1 MWGHFGNK
9 PNINA
14 EINHL
19 DSCWITT
26 TLIPDAGRTH
36 SLTSTNYAVPYRRLP
51 DQLNFIWNIVLG
63 WFFTLANPAPSKM
76 PSPLLSGIASLIL
89 PGLGQLL
96 NGKYVR
102 GGGLMLGWLVFSTI
116 VMIASIGLVFIVHII
131 FIVLTGIDAYRIAK
145 STPSGL

>member
-1 MWGHFGNK
+1 
-9 PNINA
+9 
-14 EINHL
+14 
-19 DSCWITT
+19 
-26 TLIPDAGRTH
+26 
-36 SLTSTNYAVPYRRLP
+36 
-51 DQLNFIWNIVLG
+51 
-63 WFFTLANPAPSKM
+63 M